1 MTELEPAVRVYVLRE
16 VSYVK
21 TAVIQ
26 LLKLSVDICIVPL
39 QTSFEEIVAYTGS
52 IDLLK
57 VTEIVML
64 TETSAAPSSGET
76 AVTVGADVSAPA
88 LSVDSSS
95 SSLLEQETKRVSK
108 HSRVKNRTQI
118 YVTSIA
124 QNPPHH

>member
-1 MTELEPAVRVYVLRE
+1 MAKLEPAFRVNVLRE
-16 VSYVK
+16 VSYFK
-21 TAVIQ
+21 TAGMQ
-26 LLKLSVDICIVPL
+26 LLKMSADICIVPL
-39 QTSFEEIVAYTGS
+39 QTSFEEVVANTGS

-57 VTEIVML
+57 VTEILLL
-64 TETSAAPSSGET
+64 TETLAVPSSGET

-118 YVTSIA
+118 LRDFRSTK
-124 QNPPHH
+124 PPHH

>member
-21 TAVIQ
+21 TAGIQ

-39 QTSFEEIVAYTGS
+39 QTSFEEVVAYTGS

-57 VTEIVML
+57 VTEIVLL

-76 AVTVGADVSAPA
+76 AVTVGTDVSVPDV
-88 LSVDSSS
+88 SVDSSS

-108 HSRVKNRTQI
+108 HSRVKNQTQI
-118 YVTSIA
+118 LRDFRSPK
-124 QNPPHH
+124 PPHH